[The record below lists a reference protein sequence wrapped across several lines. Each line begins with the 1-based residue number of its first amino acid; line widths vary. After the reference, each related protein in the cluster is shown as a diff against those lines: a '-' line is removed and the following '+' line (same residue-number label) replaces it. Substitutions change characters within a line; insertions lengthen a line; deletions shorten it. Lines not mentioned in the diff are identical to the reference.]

1 MPPPPPQNRNA
12 PQTPAKSGLSGGATI
27 GIMIASGIG
36 LLGISYWLFLAGG
49 TATVMGWLPPGVS
62 RAFIE
67 KTGDVKVIE
76 KKADPDSPWDKNTNA
91 DRPPTAR
98 GHGQGDDDD
107 GDKQADGTAKN
118 GEGADKG
125 EGDKGEPSKKVD
137 AKQVAAPKKIDE
149 AEAAADTVSPIKA
162 AVAAADK
169 AIAAYA
175 DSADDQVLYM
185 AANKAVEGIKAA
197 PVKGETAALRQA
209 ATELRAEMTV
219 TKHKELEEARK
230 LARATDKIQGATK
243 NPDEPYIVLRS
254 AANNGSDDVAHLEDD
269 ILVHHF
275 LDTGNGW
282 SRIEVINGDA
292 AGKNGY
298 IRAKNLASL
307 GKKAKK

>member
-1 MPPPPPQNRNA
+1 
-12 PQTPAKSGLSGGATI
+12 
-27 GIMIASGIG
+27 
-36 LLGISYWLFLAGG
+36 
-49 TATVMGWLPPGVS
+49 VMGWLPAGVS

-76 KKADPDSPWDKNTNA
+76 RKADPDSPWDKNTNA
-91 DRPPTAR
+91 DRPPTAK
-98 GHGQGDDDD
+98 GHGQDDEDD
-107 GDKQADGTAKN
+107 GDKKGDSANKGAAAKKVD
-118 GEGADKG
+118 GADKG
-125 EGDKGEPSKKVD
+125 EPGDAAKKPD

-149 AEAAADTVSPIKA
+149 AEAAADTVSPIKS

-230 LARATDKIQGATK
+230 LARATDKIQGAAK
-243 NPDEPYIVLRS
+243 NPAEPYIVLRA

-269 ILVHHF
+269 IMVHHF

-282 SRIEVINGDA
+282 SRIEVINGDS

>member
-1 MPPPPPQNRNA
+1 M
-12 PQTPAKSGLSGGATI
+12 I
-27 GIMIASGIG
+27 GILVGSGIA
-36 LLGISYWLFLAGG
+36 LLGLSYWLFIAGG
-49 TATVMGWLPPGVS
+49 SATVMGWLPPGVS

-76 KKADPDSPWDKNTNA
+76 RKADPDSPWDKIPTPI
-91 DRPPTAR
+91 DRRP
-98 GHGQGDDDD
+98 Q
-107 GDKQADGTAKN
+107 KGTAKTTTTM
-118 GEGADKG
+118 ATRKAMWPRKATKG
-125 EGDKGEPSKKVD
+125 TRPKAEP
-137 AKQVAAPKKIDE
+137 KQVAEPKKVDE
-149 AEAAADTVSPIKA
+149 AEAAADTVSPIKS

-219 TKHKELEEARK
+219 SKHKELEEARK

-282 SRIEVINGDA
+282 SRIEVINGDS